1 MKKRIVSL
9 ALTLCLLAGLLP
21 CLTLGA
27 AAASRVDAAPYASV
41 EYAKYSGVKAG
52 TVRYISQVP
61 SYTDQFCADY
71 WGSYVGYANHECF
84 TACISMALSYLGI
97 DATPGALGDY
107 WRSRGHYGTPFAT
120 TPEDVGFCGA
130 TYYKTSLAEAIS
142 RYVGGEGSYSPPI
155 IHLDSYSANGHYV
168 MIIGQV
174 SATEYRVL
182 DPAYQTIYTMT
193 LTNGSTVNYFKGS
206 ERVTEAVQY
215 YYPVHHWSTWTAI
228 ETEDGAV
235 NMERTCSICGKTET
249 AKIPDPCIGDK
260 YCAGSAFDDM
270 VSADS
275 WAHKGIDYC
284 VLFGL
289 MSGVGNDLFD
299 PDGMT
304 TRAMLVSILY
314 RMAGEPDV
322 SELPETPFEDVGPD
336 AWYADAVRWA
346 YANEVAAGMDD
357 THFAPD
363 DRLTRAQLVT
373 MLYRAYGPEKGVRPR
388 PIGGY
393 TDWNTVPE
401 WAYPA
406 ATWAVSMGLLYGTSS
421 SQLSPNAGAN
431 RAQLAAFMMRTCE
444 LQSELDA

>member
-41 EYAKYSGVKAG
+41 EYAKNSGVKAG

-107 WRSRGHYGTPFAT
+107 WRSRGHYGAPFAT
-120 TPEDVGFCGA
+120 TPEDVAFSGA
-130 TYYKTSLAEAIS
+130 TYSKTSLAEAIA
-142 RYVGGEGSYSPPI
+142 RYVGGEGNYSPPI

-168 MIIGQV
+168 MIVGQV

-182 DPAYQTIYTMT
+182 DPAYQTIYAMT

-215 YYPVHHWSTWTAI
+215 YYPVHHWSAWTAI
-228 ETEDGAV
+228 ETDDGAV
-235 NMERTCSICGKTET
+235 NI
-249 AKIPDPCIGDK
+249 
-260 YCAGSAFDDM
+260 
-270 VSADS
+270 
-275 WAHKGIDYC
+275 
-284 VLFGL
+284 
-289 MSGVGNDLFD
+289 
-299 PDGMT
+299 
-304 TRAMLVSILY
+304 
-314 RMAGEPDV
+314 
-322 SELPETPFEDVGPD
+322 
-336 AWYADAVRWA
+336 
-346 YANEVAAGMDD
+346 DD
-357 THFAPD
+357 THFTPD

>member
-107 WRSRGHYGTPFAT
+107 WRSRGHYGAPFAT

-142 RYVGGEGSYSPPI
+142 RYVGGEGNYSPPI

-215 YYPVHHWSTWTAI
+215 SYPVHHWSTWTAI

-249 AKIPDPCIGDK
+249 ARIPDPCIGDK

-275 WAHKGIDYC
+275 WAHEGIDYC
-284 VLFGL
+284 VLFA
-289 MSGVGNDLFD
+289 S
-299 PDGMT
+299 
-304 TRAMLVSILY
+304 
-314 RMAGEPDV
+314 
-322 SELPETPFEDVGPD
+322 
-336 AWYADAVRWA
+336 
-346 YANEVAAGMDD
+346 
-357 THFAPD
+357 
-363 DRLTRAQLVT
+363 
-373 MLYRAYGPEKGVRPR
+373 
-388 PIGGY
+388 
-393 TDWNTVPE
+393 
-401 WAYPA
+401 
-406 ATWAVSMGLLYGTSS
+406 
-421 SQLSPNAGAN
+421 
-431 RAQLAAFMMRTCE
+431 
-444 LQSELDA
+444 

>member
-1 MKKRIVSL
+1 MKKRILSL

-21 CLTLGA
+21 CLTMGA
-27 AAASRVDAAPYASV
+27 AAASRVDAAPYAGV
-41 EYAKYSGVKAG
+41 EYTQNSGVKTG
-52 TVRYISQVP
+52 TVRYICQVP
-61 SYTDQFCADY
+61 AYTDLFCPEY

-107 WRSRGHYGTPFAT
+107 WLNRGHYGTPFAT
-120 TPEDVGFCGA
+120 TPDDVAFSGA
-130 TYYKTSLAEAIS
+130 TYSKVSLAEAIA

-155 IHLDSYSANGHYV
+155 IHLNGYSANGHYV

-182 DPAYQTIYTMT
+182 DPAVKTIYTMT
-193 LTNGSTVNYFKGS
+193 LTNGSTVHYFKGS

-215 YYPVHHWSTWTAI
+215 YYPVHRWSAWTAI
-228 ETEDGAV
+228 ETDDGVV

-260 YCAGSAFDDM
+260 YCAGGVFDDM
-270 VSADS
+270 PAADDWS
-275 WAHKGIDYC
+275 HAGIDYC

-289 MSGVGNDLFD
+289 MSGIGNDLFD
-299 PDGMT
+299 PAGET
-304 TRAMLVSILY
+304 TRAMLVSMLY

-322 SELPETPFEDVGPD
+322 SELPELSFEDVTAD

-346 YANEVAAGMDD
+346 YANEVSVGVDD

-363 DRLTRAQLVT
+363 ARLTRAQLVT
-373 MLYRAYGPEKGVRPR
+373 MLYRVFGPEKGVRPR

-393 TDWNTVPE
+393 EDWNTVPE
-401 WAYPA
+401 WAFSA
-406 ATWAVSMGLLYGTSS
+406 TTWAVSMGLLYGTSS
-421 SQLSPNAGAN
+421 WELSPNDGAS
-431 RAQLAAFMMRTCE
+431 RAQLAAIIMRTCQ
-444 LQSELDA
+444 LQGELDS

>member
-41 EYAKYSGVKAG
+41 EYAKNSGVKAG

-142 RYVGGEGSYSPPI
+142 RYVGGEGNYSPPI

-215 YYPVHHWSTWTAI
+215 SYPVHRWSTWTAI

-275 WAHKGIDYC
+275 WAHEGIDYC

-304 TRAMLVSILY
+304 TRAMLV
-314 RMAGEPDV
+314 
-322 SELPETPFEDVGPD
+322 
-336 AWYADAVRWA
+336 
-346 YANEVAAGMDD
+346 
-357 THFAPD
+357 
-363 DRLTRAQLVT
+363 
-373 MLYRAYGPEKGVRPR
+373 
-388 PIGGY
+388 
-393 TDWNTVPE
+393 
-401 WAYPA
+401 
-406 ATWAVSMGLLYGTSS
+406 
-421 SQLSPNAGAN
+421 
-431 RAQLAAFMMRTCE
+431 
-444 LQSELDA
+444 